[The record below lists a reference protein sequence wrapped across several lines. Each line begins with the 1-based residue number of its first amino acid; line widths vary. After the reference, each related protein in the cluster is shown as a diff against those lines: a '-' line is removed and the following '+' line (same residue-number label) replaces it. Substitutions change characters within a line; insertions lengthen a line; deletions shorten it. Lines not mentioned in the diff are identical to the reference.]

1 MFGLKRDFVQNGGT
15 SMVLDR
21 AEGIQPSELNHVQL
35 GMIRSSRIP
44 HFLKLHMKEVDY
56 KVTLEYDITGK
67 KMLSQSLKSERM
79 TLTEYYGLL
88 LQIATALDDSK
99 LYMLQPENYILHED
113 YLFIEGSIHLGTLYL
128 TYVPLAANE
137 TGSKQ
142 LPVSLKELMTRLLAS
157 VSELKGGGIQ
167 ALMSYCGEQSFNL
180 PGLKRLI
187 VELLAGEDGEDHRP
201 AAQMKGAVPARV
213 EGLSSYYN
221 DIQPNGISKPDSAF
235 TESTRFRTA
244 APHTESDVKTDKQSL
259 IRSLTERTN
268 LKFGRMGRGEE
279 KNTPHSDY
287 FDSGSNAAWASDT
300 DYGTDP
306 GASEQDKSSPV
317 RTYIL
322 LGCLLAAAGV
332 WRLLYMSQPGVLMLA
347 LSVMI
352 TLLLAVVAW
361 LGWSGKLQLL
371 SRRSDDWSE
380 SLPMFESTELSP
392 PGYSKWKSVPRF
404 EADPLSG
411 LLTGNSSSTT
421 GTGTADMELR
431 ESRENWRW
439 KVPKSPTHPEDHQK
453 QAGYPPQ
460 GQGYPYSHSQEAEP
474 AVSYGEEGDY
484 YAQLSQRTEV
494 LSSHGGGGATVL
506 LGPETKPPAHPH
518 SARTYLELNEPNA
531 AATQRIELTQPH
543 FIIGRSPDV
552 AQFVAQGVGTSR
564 AHVELSRE
572 GGEYVLKDLGSR
584 NGTILK
590 GESMVPYKEYPL
602 KEGDAFVIAGWSF
615 TLRSGLY

>member
-1 MFGLKRDFVQNGGT
+1 MFGLKTDFVQNGGT
-15 SMVLDR
+15 IMVLNR
-21 AEGIQPSELNHVQL
+21 AGGIQSSELNHVQL

-56 KVTLEYDITGK
+56 QVTLEYDITGK

-128 TYVPLAANE
+128 TYVPVASLE
-137 TGSKQ
+137 TEGKH

-167 ALMSYCGEQSFNL
+167 ALMSYCGEHSFSL

-187 VELLAGEDGEDHRP
+187 VELLAGEDGEDHRSVTQTK
-201 AAQMKGAVPARV
+201 AEASAQVNGASPFNHHMKP
-213 EGLSSYYN
+213 SSST
-221 DIQPNGISKPDSAF
+221 SKPGSTY
-235 TESTRFRTA
+235 TESTHFRTA
-244 APHTESDVKTDKQSL
+244 ATQTGSEVSTDKQSL
-259 IRSLTERTN
+259 IRSLTERTHPM
-268 LKFGRMGRGEE
+268 FGKMGRSEE
-279 KNTPHSDY
+279 TNTHADY
-287 FDSGSNAAWASDT
+287 IHPGPNAAWSSDT
-300 DYGTDP
+300 DDARSVE
-306 GASEQDKSSPV
+306 ASEKDNPSPV

-332 WRLLYMSQPGVLMLA
+332 WRLLYMNEPGVLMLG
-347 LSVMI
+347 LSVGI

-361 LGWSGKLQLL
+361 LGWTGKLQLL
-371 SRRSDDWSE
+371 SRRSDEWSG
-380 SLPMFESTELSP
+380 SLPMFESTDLSP
-392 PGYSKWKSVPRF
+392 PGGSKWKTVPRF
-404 EADPLSG
+404 QADPLSG
-411 LLTGNSSSTT
+411 LLTGNSTT
-421 GTGTADMELR
+421 GSETADAQPR
-431 ESRENWRW
+431 ESKENWRW
-439 KVPKSPTHPEDHQK
+439 QLPKSPSIPDNHQN
-453 QAGYPPQ
+453 QASPPSQ
-460 GQGYPYSHSQEAEP
+460 RQSFPYSHEQAAEP

-494 LSSHGGGGATVL
+494 LSHGGAGATVL
-506 LGPETKPPAHPH
+506 LSPETASRPAHPH
-518 SARTYLELNEPNA
+518 SARAYLELNEPNA
-531 AATQRIELTQPH
+531 AATQRIELNQPH

-552 AQFVAQGVGTSR
+552 AQFIAQGVGTSR

-584 NGTILK
+584 NGTMLK

-615 TLRSGLY
+615 TLRSGFY